1 MIKRKLKKTHSA
13 KISFDIFLL
22 LLSPWSL
29 NTRHS
34 DILELNHYSFPCQ
47 DHIRKTIETFQFAK
61 YGIIEKVFCFYVF
74 GSDHIFTFI
83 RNITRNIIRNNNIE
97 IILERLKNSN
107 KTIVKHHKY

>member
-1 MIKRKLKKTHSA
+1 MSRV
-13 KISFDIFLL
+13 
-22 LLSPWSL
+22 SPWSL
-29 NTRHS
+29 NIRHS

-61 YGIIEKVFCFYVF
+61 YGIIKKVFCFYVF
-74 GSDHIFTFI
+74 GSDHVFTF
-83 RNITRNIIRNNNIE
+83 IRNNNIE